1 MSSRAHDP
9 LKFLHTAPGPNELLN
24 LAKTKFK
31 HSRFGNGNAGGT
43 DGPFALG
50 WKSMPRQVFGDFSTG
65 LSDDARTIE
74 HANSVDVGNIWKAA
88 RRKVGFHNLDH
99 VPTGDEGDVRR

>member
-1 MSSRAHDP
+1 M
-9 LKFLHTAPGPNELLN
+9 
-24 LAKTKFK
+24 AKTKFK

-74 HANSVDVGNIWKAA
+74 HANSVDVGNIWKATQ
-88 RRKVGFHNLDH
+88 RKVGFHNLDH
-99 VPTGDEGDVRR
+99 VPTGDNGDVRR